1 MRIRHTLL
9 EYASFEPE
17 LLSHMLYMHIRHFCG
32 YTAYVYAPRLLYMQ
46 FIRIKHTHT
55 HARARSFSLSSLE
68 PGKIRSASRLT
79 AEICRNGMFHFK
91 PGRLYTDPMFIEQKG
106 ALRNNVPRINCHEN
120 IFVPVFALVYLI
132 CVCEFTSNS
141 FYVDTFPVDR
151 SPVVFKRSVSR
162 RPKLTGA
169 HGIRI
174 PLYFIESNKGLDRIL
189 VAILIVAREFR

>member
-1 MRIRHTLL
+1 MRIRHTLF
-9 EYASFEPE
+9 EYASFEPG
-17 LLSHMLYMHIRHFCG
+17 LLSHTLYMHIRHFCG

-46 FIRIKHTHT
+46 FIRIT
-55 HARARSFSLSSLE
+55 FSPLSSRE

-79 AEICRNGMFHFK
+79 AKICRNGMFHFK

-141 FYVDTFPVDR
+141 FYVDTFPFDR
-151 SPVVFKRSVSR
+151 SGF
-162 RPKLTGA
+162 
-169 HGIRI
+169 
-174 PLYFIESNKGLDRIL
+174 
-189 VAILIVAREFR
+189 